1 MKNFKNS
8 VFILGEEI
16 SENISAEKFKKSG
29 DMLLATN
36 GSIAL
41 YLYRHSIELQFKS
54 LLKRFNAAFE
64 PNYTIETLFNLLK
77 IQLNTNNI
85 LNNEETIFL
94 NELISDYIS
103 LDKKATK
110 LRYSNNNTIENL
122 TISENFINKNILNN
136 VDNPY
141 LYEIKEKESKCHMD
155 QLFIIFFNIEGWIDN
170 NLKTY

>member
-1 MKNFKNS
+1 MFL
-8 VFILGEEI
+8 I
-16 SENISAEKFKKSG
+16 
-29 DMLLATN
+29 
-36 GSIAL
+36 
-41 YLYRHSIELQFKS
+41 
-54 LLKRFNAAFE
+54 
-64 PNYTIETLFNLLK
+64 LK